1 MSYYAKVL
9 NSKVIQVIKAE
20 VDFFNY
26 FVDSSPG
33 NWIETSYNTKN
44 GTHYGL
50 NGQPDQGI
58 ALRGNFAGIGHVYDI
73 VNDVFYFT
81 QPYPS
86 WILNKTTWSW
96 ESPITFP
103 NDNKEYLWDEST
115 KSWVLVSR

>member
-50 NGQPDQGI
+50 NGQPDQ
-58 ALRGNFAGIGHVYDI
+58 DI